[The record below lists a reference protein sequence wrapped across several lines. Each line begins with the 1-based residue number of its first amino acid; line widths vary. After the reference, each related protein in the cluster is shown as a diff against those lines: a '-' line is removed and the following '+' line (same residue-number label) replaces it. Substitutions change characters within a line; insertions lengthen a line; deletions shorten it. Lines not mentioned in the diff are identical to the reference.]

1 MRDHAP
7 PTGTLLLTRRDI
19 ASLIDLGDCITA
31 VETAFRAHALGE
43 ALAPGLLHGTAPDGE
58 FHIKAGGLTSP
69 KAYYGLKANAGFFN
83 NAERIGLPNIQGL
96 ILLFDAENGF
106 PLAVMDS
113 GLITILRTG
122 AATAIAAKYL
132 ARRDSR
138 VATICGTGTQGRVQ
152 LRALRRVL
160 ALEQAYAWSVDLE
173 GAARFADEM
182 REELVID
189 VEHARDLEPAIKAS
203 DVVVTCTPARAAF
216 LDRSFVRPG
225 AFIAAVGADSPGKQE
240 LDPRLLAELTIV
252 VDLLDQCA
260 HVGELQH
267 AIRMGLMTTDQVL
280 GELGDVIVGKVRGR
294 STENE
299 TIIFD
304 STGTALQDTAA
315 AALAYERAVAQ
326 GKGQALDFTAR

>member
-1 MRDHAP
+1 MRDHAL

-31 VETAFRAHALGE
+31 VEAAFRAHSLGNT
-43 ALAPGLLHGTAPDGE
+43 LAPGLLNGAAPDGE

-83 NAERIGLPNIQGL
+83 NVERFGLPNIQGL
-96 ILLFDAENGF
+96 ILLFDAQNGF

-113 GLITILRTG
+113 GLITVLRTG
-122 AATAIAAKYL
+122 AATAVAAKYL
-132 ARRDSR
+132 ARRDSS
-138 VATICGTGTQGRVQ
+138 VATICGTGTQGRAQ
-152 LRALRRVL
+152 LRALCRVRP
-160 ALEQAYAWSVDLE
+160 LERAYAWSVDLE

-182 REELVID
+182 REERGVD

-203 DVVVTCTPARAAF
+203 DVVVTCTPSRAAF

-225 AFIAAVGADSPGKQE
+225 TFIATVGADSPGKQE
-240 LDPRLLAELTIV
+240 LDPRLLAENSVV

-267 AIRMGLMTTDQVL
+267 AIRQGLMTPDDVL
-280 GELGDVIVGKVRGR
+280 GELGDVIAGKVRGR
-294 STENE
+294 ATEDE
-299 TIIFD
+299 TIVFD

-326 GKGQALDFTAR
+326 GKGQGLDFTAR

>member
-19 ASLIDLGDCITA
+19 AGLIDLGDCITA
-31 VETAFRAHALGE
+31 VEAAFGAHALGDT
-43 ALAPGLLHGTAPDGE
+43 LAPGLIHGAAPDGE

-69 KAYYGLKANAGFFN
+69 RAYYGLKANAGFFD
-83 NAERIGLPNIQGL
+83 NAERFGLPNIQGL

-106 PLAVMDS
+106 PLAAMDS

-122 AATAIAAKYL
+122 AATAVAAKYL

-138 VATICGTGTQGRVQ
+138 VATICGTGTEGRVQ
-152 LRALRRVL
+152 LRALTHVL
-160 ALEQAYAWSVDLE
+160 PLRNAYAWSADQK
-173 GAARFADEM
+173 GTAAFVEEM
-182 REELVID
+182 REELGID
-189 VEHARDLEPAIKAS
+189 VEHARDLETAIKAS
-203 DVVVTCTPARAAF
+203 DVVVTCTPSRTAF

-225 AFIAAVGADSPGKQE
+225 TFVVAVGADSPGKQE
-240 LDPRLLAELTIV
+240 IDPRLLAEHTVV

-260 HVGELQH
+260 RVGELQH
-267 AIRMGLMTTDQVL
+267 AIRQGLMTRDDVL
-280 GELGDVIVGKVRGR
+280 GEIGEVIVGKVRGR
-294 STENE
+294 STEDE
-299 TIIFD
+299 TIVFD

-326 GKGQALDFTAR
+326 GKGQVLDFTAS